1 MHDVLLSIIALRKME
16 RKQAEVEYWAA
27 EDGQETIFFVSPLL
41 LLSNVALNSE
51 LISSSL
57 SLSICK
63 VKELNNQQLS
73 ELHGA
78 LQCHR

>member
-41 LLSNVALNSE
+41 LLSNHKSILLSVSLF
-51 LISSSL
+51 LFHLCHISASTY
-57 SLSICK
+57 K
-63 VKELNNQQLS
+63 
-73 ELHGA
+73 
-78 LQCHR
+78 